1 LPVLFEYVLA
11 EIISRIVE
19 RGGTQRIGN
28 YATIQCS
35 FPAGREPA
43 GGNGNLAEGPHIM
56 DQFFIALFGV
66 KDHLTIPQEGAR
78 AVLIFAYGLL
88 LLRACGPRMFGHWSA
103 LDIVISIMIG
113 SALARAMTG
122 SAPLLGT
129 MVAAAVMA
137 SLHVVLSHCAAR
149 NRNLAYIFEGKAV
162 NLIDHGRIDHRERKR
177 NMISEADL
185 QEALRQEGI
194 DGEAHV
200 GNVKAMMLEPSGKL
214 SVIKI
219 DPCKPDVS

>member
-1 LPVLFEYVLA
+1 
-11 EIISRIVE
+11 
-19 RGGTQRIGN
+19 
-28 YATIQCS
+28 
-35 FPAGREPA
+35 
-43 GGNGNLAEGPHIM
+43 M
-56 DQFFIALFGV
+56 DQFFITVFGV
-66 KDHLTIPQEGAR
+66 QNHLAVAQEAAR
-78 AVLIFAYGLL
+78 AVLIFSYGLL
-88 LLRACGPRMFGHWSA
+88 LLRVCGPRMFGHWSA

-137 SLHVVLSHCAAR
+137 FLHVTLAHCVAR
-149 NRNLAYIFEGKAV
+149 NENLAIIFEGKAV
-162 NLIDHGRIDHRERKR
+162 TLIDHGRIDHRARTR

-185 QEALRQEGI
+185 REALRQDGI

-200 GNVKAMMLEPSGKL
+200 ENVKAMTLEPSGKL

-219 DPCKPDVS
+219 DPCKPDRS